1 MDYSGNQQKLS
12 YQQFLLTLLKW
23 VLIGIGLTT
32 VSSIFMVM
40 IVIPFFIDGIYLS
53 LLILSSIIEVF
64 MVYFLVKRL
73 TQLSNQSAKKYYY
86 IYSILNGI
94 SLSLWINF
102 TAPGAVIIAFAL
114 TCAYFGLLYT
124 IVKYSKTNFLTMG
137 KVCQAALPMLL
148 IGYIILLFMN
158 VPIYY
163 HIIVILDLIIFTGL
177 ILYDMKTIQRIYE
190 ECLPE
195 ELESQAMK
203 GALLLYLDFINVFLD
218 ILMLIADNS

>member
-40 IVIPFFIDGIYLS
+40 IVIPFIIDGIYLS

-102 TAPGAVIIAFAL
+102 TA
-114 TCAYFGLLYT
+114 
-124 IVKYSKTNFLTMG
+124 
-137 KVCQAALPMLL
+137 
-148 IGYIILLFMN
+148 
-158 VPIYY
+158 
-163 HIIVILDLIIFTGL
+163 D
-177 ILYDMKTIQRIYE
+177 
-190 ECLPE
+190 
-195 ELESQAMK
+195 
-203 GALLLYLDFINVFLD
+203 
-218 ILMLIADNS
+218 